1 MAQVKAL
8 TAEGRLS
15 GIVLIAMP
23 IGLFLLM
30 LWMKPD
36 YVKMLWTDPLGI
48 KMSIAAIVLV
58 LIGSY
63 AIKKIVDIKV

>member
-1 MAQVKAL
+1 
-8 TAEGRLS
+8 
-15 GIVLIAMP
+15 MP

-36 YVKMLWTDPLGI
+36 YVSMLWTDPLGI